1 MDSDDV
7 VEVVRDVGDSP
18 IVENGA
24 RLGYAVNGLLH
35 LLLGSI
41 ALRLAMG
48 TRSQT
53 ADQSGALS
61 TLAGST
67 LGWVALVV
75 AVIGYA
81 LLAVWQL
88 TELVL
93 RHDLGHRVK
102 SLGKAIVYAAIGF
115 SALAILR
122 GSRSS
127 SSAQSVDFTASVMDK
142 PAGRLLVGA
151 IGLGILGIAGYHV
164 YKGWTKRFLSDL
176 DEHPGDWA
184 VHAGRA
190 GYVTKGIALALV
202 ALLFLGAA
210 LHQNPNEARGLDG
223 ALLALLGAPF
233 GRVALALVALGLG
246 AYGVYSFAR
255 ARHARV

>member
-1 MDSDDV
+1 MDSDDAV
-7 VEVVRDVGDSP
+7 GVVRDVGESP

-35 LLLGSI
+35 LLLGFI
-41 ALRLAMG
+41 ALQLALG
-48 TRSQT
+48 TRTQT
-53 ADQSGALS
+53 ADQSGALA

-75 AVIGYA
+75 AVAGYG
-81 LLAVWQL
+81 LLALWQI

-93 RHDLGHRVK
+93 RHDASHRVK
-102 SLGKAIVYAAIGF
+102 SFGKAVVYLAIGF
-115 SALAILR
+115 SALTVLR
-122 GSRSS
+122 GTGSS
-127 SSAQSVDFTASVMDK
+127 SSAQSVDFTASVMEK

-151 IGLGILGIAGYHV
+151 IGLGVLGIAGYHV

-176 DEHPGDWA
+176 EEHPGEWA
-184 VHAGRA
+184 VHAGRV

-202 ALLFLGAA
+202 GLLFLGAA
-210 LHQNPNEARGLDG
+210 LHQNPKEARGLDG
-223 ALLALLGAPF
+223 ALLALLGVPF
-233 GRVALALVALGLG
+233 GRIALVLVALGLG